1 MNAYLAKQDL
11 EKYSTADLLT
21 LAKHYN
27 ITVEDRDEL
36 CWLLGLCILSEH
48 QTMRGTM
55 NGVAEPNVDN
65 LLQWARE
72 IGVENKIRQALHPRA
87 NSLDLKSIGLTELPT
102 EISELGNIKNL
113 EILELDDNNLT
124 NLPKEIGYLTNL
136 VVLSLSG
143 NELTELPP
151 EIGNLTNLEIL
162 RLQNNQ
168 LEKLPVEFNN
178 LVSLEELH
186 LGYNKLQD
194 LPNISNFT
202 KLIELDLSGLQLT
215 ELPPGVSNL
224 PDLQNLYISDNEL
237 TILPAEL
244 GALDLGD
251 LDVDDNPLLE
261 NTPKTIQELQ
271 EQWTTFPKPTAKRVH
286 MNGAKVDNLLQ
297 WARENGIENK
307 IKAVLDG
314 SDNLSLRG
322 MNLTMLPEEIG
333 ELNLRSL
340 DLRDNNLTELPVS
353 IGDIKNLQLL
363 FLQNNQLEDIPAE
376 IGNLEKL
383 FGLDLTG
390 NPLKGLP
397 IELVQL
403 PHLNKIKVDDGVF
416 AEHMTD
422 ELNSL
427 LEVIPAGD
435 PNWKQNRENILRQV
449 PNSSDKNIADAALI
463 YYVETGQVPVGDYPT
478 GKTAR

>member
-36 CWLLGLCILSEH
+36 CWLLGLCIFSEH

-55 NGVAEPNVDN
+55 NSA
-65 LLQWARE
+65 
-72 IGVENKIRQALHPRA
+72 
-87 NSLDLKSIGLTELPT
+87 
-102 EISELGNIKNL
+102 
-113 EILELDDNNLT
+113 EIL
-124 NLPKEIGYLTNL
+124 K
-136 VVLSLSG
+136 
-143 NELTELPP
+143 
-151 EIGNLTNLEIL
+151 
-162 RLQNNQ
+162 
-168 LEKLPVEFNN
+168 
-178 LVSLEELH
+178 
-186 LGYNKLQD
+186 
-194 LPNISNFT
+194 
-202 KLIELDLSGLQLT
+202 
-215 ELPPGVSNL
+215 
-224 PDLQNLYISDNEL
+224 
-237 TILPAEL
+237 
-244 GALDLGD
+244 
-251 LDVDDNPLLE
+251 
-261 NTPKTIQELQ
+261 
-271 EQWTTFPKPTAKRVH
+271 
-286 MNGAKVDNLLQ
+286 
-297 WARENGIENK
+297 WARENGVENK

-403 PHLNKIKVDDGVF
+403 PRLNKIKVDDGVF

-463 YYVETGQVPVGDYPT
+463 YYIETGQVPVGDYPT
-478 GKTAR
+478 GKAAR